1 MKYLF
6 FDTETTGLPKNYNA
20 PTTDFKNW
28 PRVIQLAYLI
38 FDEKGNEL
46 KTKEVIIKPNGF
58 TIPQAASNVHRI
70 STERA
75 IAEGISLNIVL
86 KEFEQDIKE
95 VDILVA
101 HNISFDEAI
110 MGCEFL
116 RNGFNNPLPR
126 KKKTCTMKCSTNFCE
141 IPGKY
146 GFKWPTLSDLYIKLF
161 GKKFDEAHNALADI
175 RATADCFWE
184 LKRLK
189 IIK

>member
-6 FDTETTGLPKNYNA
+6 FDTETTGLPKNYKA
-20 PTTDFKNW
+20 PITDFKNW

-38 FDEKGNEL
+38 YDDQGNEL
-46 KTKEVIIKPNGF
+46 KTKDVIIKPDGF
-58 TIPQAASNVHRI
+58 IIPQASSDVHGI
-70 STERA
+70 STDQA
-75 IAEGISLNIVL
+75 IAEGVELNIVL
-86 KEFEQDIKE
+86 KEFEQDVKD

-116 RNGFNNPLPR
+116 RNEFKNPIEHKR
-126 KKKTCTMKCSTNFCE
+126 KICTMKTTTNFCK

-146 GFKWPTLSDLYIKLF
+146 GFKWPRLSDLHIKLF
-161 GKKFDEAHNALADI
+161 GEDFDGAHNALADI

-184 LKRLK
+184 LKRLNVL
-189 IIK
+189 